1 MEGTTF
7 RGLEMNDF
15 DYQQIDDL
23 IHSRIR
29 LAVMAALHTMGS
41 ASFSMIKKS
50 VGATDGNLS
59 VHIRKL
65 EDAGYLHVE
74 KSFIN
79 RKPVSI
85 YNLTTSG
92 KTALKKYIQYLESM
106 LPLKGTEE

>member
-1 MEGTTF
+1 MT
-7 RGLEMNDF
+7 DF

-29 LAVMAALHTMGS
+29 LAVIAALHTMGS

-59 VHIRKL
+59 VHMRKL
-65 EDAGYLHVE
+65 EDAGYLEVE
-74 KSFIN
+74 KSFVE

-85 YNLTTSG
+85 YSLTTSG
-92 KTALKKYIQYLESM
+92 KAALKAYILYLENM
-106 LPLKGTEE
+106 LPLKGTGD